1 MINFIRYKKISDP
14 SQLFSADG
22 TPLWH
27 NDEFMK
33 PVGDYEP
40 WMSYDFDQLNSGETA
55 ELDENAK
62 LLRTIQELKDQLAQA
77 LEDKERMKEAFK
89 HLLSK
94 ETAADLKDCTGTSS
108 SVRNIKDGVASVSL
122 ENDSGYF
129 ESYSHFGI
137 HHSML
142 SDKVRTESY
151 RDAILKNSAVIKDK
165 LVMDLGCGTSIL
177 SMFASQAGAKTVYA
191 VDQSEIIYQA
201 MEIAQTN
208 NFSNIKFVK
217 GRLEDVEFPVEKVD
231 VIVSEWMGYLL
242 LFEGMLDSVI
252 YARNNYLKPDGLLLP
267 NRCTISLVGYGS
279 QERYQNFVEF
289 FQDVYSFNMKCMLK
303 DILREG
309 HVEKCDG
316 ADILTK
322 PNVICDLDLMTC
334 DMNYSNFSF
343 DFNLEV
349 TKTSRMT
356 SFVGYFDT
364 FFDLPEKVSFSTSP
378 DSTPTHWQQVVFY
391 LDEPVEVKAGDQ
403 LTGKF
408 ICRRD
413 RKDLRSL
420 NIEIRALDKVFKY
433 DLN

>member
-1 MINFIRYKKISDP
+1 
-14 SQLFSADG
+14 
-22 TPLWH
+22 
-27 NDEFMK
+27 
-33 PVGDYEP
+33 
-40 WMSYDFDQLNSGETA
+40 
-55 ELDENAK
+55 
-62 LLRTIQELKDQLAQA
+62 
-77 LEDKERMKEAFK
+77 
-89 HLLSK
+89 
-94 ETAADLKDCTGTSS
+94 
-108 SVRNIKDGVASVSL
+108 
-122 ENDSGYF
+122 
-129 ESYSHFGI
+129 
-137 HHSML
+137 
-142 SDKVRTESY
+142 
-151 RDAILKNSAVIKDK
+151 
-165 LVMDLGCGTSIL
+165 
-177 SMFASQAGAKTVYA
+177 
-191 VDQSEIIYQA
+191 

-208 NFSNIKFVK
+208 NFNNIKFVK
-217 GRLEDVEFPVEKVD
+217 GRLEDVEFPVDKVD
-231 VIVSEWMGYLL
+231 IIVSEWMGYFL

-252 YARNNYLKPDGLLLP
+252 YARNNYLKPDGMLLP

-309 HVEKCDG
+309 HVEKWDG
-316 ADILTK
+316 ADVLTK

-391 LDEPVEVKAGDQ
+391 LDRPVEVKAGDQ
-403 LTGKF
+403 VTGKF

-420 NIEIRALDKVFKY
+420 NIEIRAFGKVFKY

>member
-1 MINFIRYKKISDP
+1 MINFIRHNKITEP
-14 SQLFSADG
+14 SKLFSPDG
-22 TPLWH
+22 APLWLS
-27 NDEFMK
+27 DEFLK
-33 PVGDYEP
+33 PAEFEP
-40 WMSYDFDQLNSGETA
+40 WMSYDFDQLNA
-55 ELDENAK
+55 ENLPEIDEHSK
-62 LLRTIQELKDQLAQA
+62 LLQTIQELRDQLAQV
-77 LEDKERMKEAFK
+77 LEEKEKMKTAFK

-94 ETAADLKDCTGTSS
+94 ESTPIKAGTSS
-108 SVRNIKDGVASVSL
+108 SLKKIENGVASVSL

-129 ESYSHFGI
+129 EGYSHFAI

-151 RDAILKNSAVIKDK
+151 RDAILNNSEIMKDK
-165 LVMDLGCGTSIL
+165 TVMDLGCGTSIL
-177 SMFASQAGAKTVYA
+177 SMFASQAGAKIVYA

-217 GRLEDVEFPVEKVD
+217 GRLEDVEFPAGKVD
-231 VIVSEWMGYLL
+231 VIISEWMGYLL

-252 YARNNYLKPDGLLLP
+252 YARDNYLKPGGLLLP

-279 QERYQNFVEF
+279 EDRYQNYVKF
-289 FQDVYSFNMKCMLK
+289 FHNVYGFNMKCMLK

-316 ADILTK
+316 AHVLTK
-322 PNVICDLDLMTC
+322 PNTICDLDLMTC
-334 DMNYSNFSF
+334 DLTYSNFSF
-343 DFNLEV
+343 DFKLEV
-349 TKTSRMT
+349 TKDSKMT

-364 FFDLPEKVSFSTSP
+364 FFDLPAKVSFSTSP
-378 DSTPTHWQQVVFY
+378 DSEPTHWQQVVFY
-391 LDEPVEVKAGDQ
+391 LDQPVDVKSGDQ
-403 LTGKF
+403 VEGKF

-413 RKDLRSL
+413 RNDLRSL
-420 NIEIRALDKVFKY
+420 NIEIRAFGKVFKY